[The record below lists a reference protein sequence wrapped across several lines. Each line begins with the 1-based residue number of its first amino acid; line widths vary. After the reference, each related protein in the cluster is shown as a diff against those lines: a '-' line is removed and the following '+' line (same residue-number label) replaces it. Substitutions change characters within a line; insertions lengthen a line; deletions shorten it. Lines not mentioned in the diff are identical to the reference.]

1 MNNFIFEGGYAFF
14 VWTSYA
20 VSLIGLGLMATFT
33 LSAYRKAKQALARLE
48 GKE

>member
-1 MNNFIFEGGYAFF
+1 MSDFWSEGGYAFF

-20 VSLIGLGLMATFT
+20 VSLIGLGVMAGFT
-33 LSAYRKAKQALARLE
+33 LNAYRKAKQALARLE